1 MCSRDLLPWSV
12 SAGGF
17 LIVIKTHRGQNAM
30 SFGPQL
36 TTGFEEQKQAKANKE
51 TLGKWYN

>member
-1 MCSRDLLPWSV
+1 VYLLPWSV

-17 LIVIKTHRGQNAM
+17 LIVIKRHRGQNAM

-51 TLGKWYN
+51 TLGK

>member
-1 MCSRDLLPWSV
+1 
-12 SAGGF
+12 
-17 LIVIKTHRGQNAM
+17 M

-51 TLGKWYN
+51 TLGK